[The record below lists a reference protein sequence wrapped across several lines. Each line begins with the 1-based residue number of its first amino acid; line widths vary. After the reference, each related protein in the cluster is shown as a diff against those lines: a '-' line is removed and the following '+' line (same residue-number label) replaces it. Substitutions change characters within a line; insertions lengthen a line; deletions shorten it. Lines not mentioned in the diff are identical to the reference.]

1 MYIQANHYTPIN
13 VKLHYHIQLQAE
25 VGEGGDLH
33 SRKKQIPTNSSTMK
47 CLQFIT
53 MKEGLHIDIMT
64 SPYYNWS
71 IPLTISHPQSVTLIM
86 LYYPNTPLIH

>member
-33 SRKKQIPTNSSTMK
+33 SRKKQIPTNR
-47 CLQFIT
+47 
-53 MKEGLHIDIMT
+53 LHYEMPTI
-64 SPYYNWS
+64 YYNEGGTAHRYNDKS
-71 IPLTISHPQSVTLIM
+71 LL
-86 LYYPNTPLIH
+86 